1 MPLRLNDKKAIVA
14 EVAQVANE
22 TLSAVVADYRGLTV
36 SEMNELRARARS
48 EGVYLRVVRNTL
60 AKRAFEGTQYECL
73 VEALTGPVMLALSQE
88 DPGSAARLLKEFSKE
103 HTALEV
109 KALSIEGKMLPAE
122 QIDALAELPNR
133 EQALAMLLSV
143 MKAPVTKMVRTLAE
157 PHAQLVRAVAAVK
170 DQKEQAA

>member
-36 SEMNELRARARS
+36 SEMNELRARAKT

-73 VEALTGPVMLALSQE
+73 TDVLQGPVMLAFSQQ
-88 DPGSAARLLKEFSKE
+88 DPGAAARLLKEFSKD

-109 KALSIEGKMLPAE
+109 KALSIESKMLPAS
-122 QIDALAELPNR
+122 QLDALAELPTR
-133 EQALAMLLSV
+133 DEALSMLLSV
-143 MKAPVTKMVRTLAE
+143 MKAPVSKMVRTLAE
-157 PHAQLVRAVAAVK
+157 PYAQAVRAVAAVK

>member
-36 SEMNELRARARS
+36 SEMNELRARAKS
-48 EGVYLRVVRNTL
+48 EGVSLRVVRNTL

-73 VEALTGPVMLALSQE
+73 IEALQGPVMLAFSKE
-88 DPGSAARLLKEFSKE
+88 DPGSAARLLKEFSKD

-109 KALSIEGKMLPAE
+109 KALSIEGKMLPAS
-122 QIDALAELPNR
+122 QLDALAELPTR
-133 EQALAMLLSV
+133 DEALSMLLSV
-143 MKAPVTKMVRTLAE
+143 MKAPISKMVRTLAE
-157 PHAQLVRAVAAVK
+157 PYAQAVRAVGAVK